1 MITATENTAKTFTID
16 KVKGE
21 FTAKR
26 LERPTTA
33 QHGYAWIASAVWSKL
48 TINGVDYPEGQ
59 AFIMYRHDSGYSA
72 DLALYGGIWGRNE
85 FTDAAEK
92 TVANGILE
100 ALEELELL
108 ELPDI
113 DAINA
118 GALDSARYA
127 GQHAGNELEG
137 SSRKSRD
144 YTQILSA
151 ITGHRTNVPNAIP
164 AAPGA
169 LTADDIRRAY
179 LEAAREAITKELDAL
194 KS

>member
-1 MITATENTAKTFTID
+1 MKTATAAKTFTID

-26 LERPTTA
+26 RERPATA
-33 QHGYAWIASAVWSKL
+33 PHGYAWIASAEWSKL
-48 TINGVDYPEGQ
+48 TVNGIEYPKGD
-59 AFIMYRHDSGYSA
+59 AYILYRHDSGYSA
-72 DLALYGGIWGRNE
+72 DLSLNGGIWGRNE
-85 FTDAAEK
+85 FTDAAKK
-92 TVANGILE
+92 TVSNGILE
-100 ALEELELL
+100 ALEDLELL

-113 DAINA
+113 DTINA

-127 GQHAGNELEG
+127 GQSAGLELEG
-137 SSRKSRD
+137 SSRKSRE

-179 LEAAREAITKELDAL
+179 LEAARDAITKELDAL
-194 KS
+194 KN

>member
-1 MITATENTAKTFTID
+1 METATDTTTTTFTIN

-26 LERPTTA
+26 LDRPATA
-33 QHGYAWIASAVWSKL
+33 PHGYAWIASAVWSKL

-59 AFIMYRHDSGYSA
+59 AFIMYRHDTGYSA
-72 DLALYGGIWGRNE
+72 DLSLYGGIWGRNE
-85 FTDAAEK
+85 FTDAAKK
-92 TVANGILE
+92 TVSNGILE
-100 ALEELELL
+100 ALEDLELL

-113 DAINA
+113 DTINA

-127 GQHAGNELEG
+127 GQSAGLELEG
-137 SSRKSRD
+137 SSRKSRE

-179 LEAAREAITKELDAL
+179 LEAARDAITKELDAL
-194 KS
+194 KN